1 MKVLLLIFIFGI
13 VMSIFVINSID
24 FIFVFMNFFYRN
36 RMYNLY
42 IYVIINK
49 DILYE
54 YKIEIFFFF
63 IFNIVEIFLVL

>member
-1 MKVLLLIFIFGI
+1 MNVLLLIFIFGF

-42 IYVIINK
+42 VYVIINK

-54 YKIEIFFFF
+54 YKIEIFFFYF
-63 IFNIVEIFLVL
+63 